1 MNQHGVEMTP
11 PVYDYKSDFP
21 KPGSNGYTLEGVS
34 AVQYRSLGRFDDRVQ
49 FLDIFDYEHECK
61 VC

>member
-1 MNQHGVEMTP
+1 
-11 PVYDYKSDFP
+11 VYDYKSDFP